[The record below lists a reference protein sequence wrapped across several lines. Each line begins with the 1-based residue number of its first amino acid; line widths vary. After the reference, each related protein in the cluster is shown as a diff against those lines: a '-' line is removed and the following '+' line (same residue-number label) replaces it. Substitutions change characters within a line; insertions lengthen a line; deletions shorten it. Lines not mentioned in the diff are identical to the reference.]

1 MALLKLTP
9 PSDAADVVA
18 GRFEFFKSAIGMV
31 PKPFEMLGISPE
43 LQEAQMKSIEYYQ
56 NHPNLG
62 FPVLTLI
69 RYLVALEHDYK
80 PCMDFNKH
88 LLKMQG
94 MTDEDIEALKADPG
108 SAPVE
113 DKDRAL
119 LKFVLKA
126 VRDPRSITAEDMAAM
141 AKEGWSERDIF
152 DATFH
157 GASMVGPSILI
168 KAFQLND

>member
-1 MALLKLTP
+1 MALLNFSP
-9 PSDAADVVA
+9 PSEAADTVT
-18 GRFEFFKSAIGMV
+18 GRFEFFKSAVGMV

-56 NHPNLG
+56 SHPNLG

-80 PCMDFNKH
+80 PCRDFNRH

-94 MTDEDIEALKADPG
+94 MTDEDIEALPADPG

-113 DKDRAL
+113 DKDRAM

-126 VRDPRSITAEDMAAM
+126 VRDPRSVTAEDKEALI
-141 AKEGWSERDIF
+141 KEGWTERDIF
-152 DATFH
+152 DAAFH
-157 GASMVGPSILI
+157 GAAMLGPSVLI
-168 KAFQLND
+168 KAFQLDA